1 MGRVLP
7 LGAAALLV
15 ALGLS
20 ANAACDKA
28 FVIVDVQRLYVEGG
42 RWFTADGA
50 SIVAKIAPLLE
61 LARTSGVPVLYIQH
75 VENPGVS
82 VDSPLVG
89 FPDAIAP
96 REGEPVIQKRYA
108 SGFDQTTLQAE
119 LNARGIKTL
128 FLTGL
133 SSIACLNATLR
144 SAQLLG
150 YGVTV
155 LADAQSA
162 GGNARTAAMMNDVWK
177 TLGATVVPSTGI
189 DFASLCPS
197 AEQAGNGCD
206 RRQSIPQVKV
216 EAPRTTSSRGRFR
229 EYARLQVEV
238 INSLSRHLVEDLGFL
253 ESNFLVREGL
263 LHGDRFTAYAGVAGL
278 AEAV

>member
-1 MGRVLP
+1 MKGIRMGRVLP

-42 RWFTADGA
+42 RWFTADGT

-96 REGEPVIQKRYA
+96 REGEPVVQKRYA

-119 LNARGIKTL
+119 LDARGIKTL

-133 SSIACLNATLR
+133 SSTACLNATLR

-155 LADAQSA
+155 LADAHSA
-162 GGNARTAAMMNDVWK
+162 GGNAGTAAMMNDVWK
-177 TLGATVVPSTGI
+177 TLGATVLPSAEI
-189 DFASLCPS
+189 DFAALCPG
-197 AEQAGNGCD
+197 AE
-206 RRQSIPQVKV
+206 
-216 EAPRTTSSRGRFR
+216 
-229 EYARLQVEV
+229 
-238 INSLSRHLVEDLGFL
+238 
-253 ESNFLVREGL
+253 
-263 LHGDRFTAYAGVAGL
+263 
-278 AEAV
+278 